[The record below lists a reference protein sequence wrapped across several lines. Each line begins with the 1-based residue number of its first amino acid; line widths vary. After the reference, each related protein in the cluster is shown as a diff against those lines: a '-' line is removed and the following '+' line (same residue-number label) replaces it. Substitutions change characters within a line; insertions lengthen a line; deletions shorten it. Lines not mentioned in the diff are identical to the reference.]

1 MQRIRDENR
10 QEFGRRKR
18 KSDNGDDMRITN
30 KRRQLKNVPLLT
42 GNIRFYAQSD
52 DEKTL
57 LFNKIDQAKLL
68 LDDRVSNTSNSKFL
82 HEVSDF
88 YIHQHALPS
97 KKRQCGRFG
106 QHS

>member
-18 KSDNGDDMRITN
+18 KSDDGDMRITN

-52 DEKTL
+52 DEKNVAFQQNRSGKTV
-57 LFNKIDQAKLL
+57 I
-68 LDDRVSNTSNSKFL
+68 
-82 HEVSDF
+82 
-88 YIHQHALPS
+88 
-97 KKRQCGRFG
+97 G
-106 QHS
+106 